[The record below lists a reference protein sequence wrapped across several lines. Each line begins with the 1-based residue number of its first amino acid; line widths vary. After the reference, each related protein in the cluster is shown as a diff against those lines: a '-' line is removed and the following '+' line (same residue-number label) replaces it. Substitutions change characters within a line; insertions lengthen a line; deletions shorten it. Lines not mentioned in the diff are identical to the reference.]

1 MVITIASAQDRKTV
15 AAILVENG
23 YLVRKIKV
31 KEGNT
36 PKIQIEAVKDIR
48 EIRDEGTKI

>member
-23 YLVRKIKV
+23 YIVRKIKV

-36 PKIQIEAVKDIR
+36 PKIQIEAVK
-48 EIRDEGTKI
+48 EKEEL